1 MVMVYSDFP
10 FNPVK
15 DKTPV
20 STTGFVDLKSAMVNH
35 TIPVGVASAD
45 SDYNGISDPA
55 SILGK
60 PRDVFEA
67 MDMQKHI
74 RDFKPSETETP
85 PSSQ

>member
-1 MVMVYSDFP
+1 MVYKDFP

-20 STTGFVDLKSAMVNH
+20 SATGFVDLKSAMVNH

-55 SILGK
+55 SILGR

-74 RDFKPSETETP
+74 RDFKPSSDETKP
-85 PSSQ
+85 ASQ